1 MRLIAK
7 LVGSVFALLLFVVLL
22 QGVASETGEVVVLT
36 SVDQSTSAPTT
47 TRLWV
52 VDHDGAMW
60 LRGDAASGWTQRA
73 LAQSTPLALER
84 DGIRY
89 EFVIASEPERVA
101 LVNELMRDK
110 YGWRDQIISMMAPRE
125 DSVALRLTPTS

>member
-36 SVDQSTSAPTT
+36 SVDQATSASTT

-52 VDHDGAMW
+52 VDHDGVMW
-60 LRGDAASGWTQRA
+60 LRGEAASGWTQHA
-73 LAQSTPLALER
+73 LAQSMLVALER
-84 DGIRY
+84 DGVRY

-101 LVNELMRDK
+101 LVNELMRYK
-110 YGWRDQIISMMAPRE
+110 YGWRDQIISMMTPRE
-125 DSVALRLTPTS
+125 DAVALRLTPTS